1 MEIISIDFYLGR
13 ENLERESLSELADLL
28 DKGEKQGLFSIKMP
42 PLIER
47 GIHEDNMRFM
57 QDCLP

>member
-1 MEIISIDFYLGR
+1 MNIYLGR
-13 ENLERESLSELADLL
+13 ENLVRESLSELADLL